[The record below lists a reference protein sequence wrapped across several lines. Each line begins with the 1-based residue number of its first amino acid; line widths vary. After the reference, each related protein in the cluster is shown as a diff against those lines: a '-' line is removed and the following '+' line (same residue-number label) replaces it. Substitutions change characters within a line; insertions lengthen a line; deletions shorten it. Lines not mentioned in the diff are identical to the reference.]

1 MRNYQLMRSIL
12 KGVAHANKPLD
23 FYDFHSCGQDEDIQE
38 ELQRLKKEGLIE
50 HNMSWSYGT
59 FNGGEVTAITEQGRD
74 FFRNIENE
82 KVWRLILKTL
92 EEAELDLSYPLLN
105 EVCEEVVKRYVM
117 SKITT
122 EF

>member
-1 MRNYQLMRSIL
+1 MRNYQLMRSII
-12 KGVAHANKPLD
+12 KCVAKANKPLD
-23 FYDFHSCGQDEDIQE
+23 FYDFHECGHDEDIQE
-38 ELQRLKKEGLIE
+38 ELQRLKQEGLIE

-59 FNGGEVTAITEQGRD
+59 FNGGEVTAITEQGRA
-74 FFRNIENE
+74 FFRNIEND

-117 SKITT
+117 SKIPT

>member
-1 MRNYQLMRSIL
+1 MRNYQLMRNIL
-12 KGVAHANKPLD
+12 NEVSHSQKPLY
-23 FYDFHSCGQDEDIQE
+23 FFDFHQYGNDEDIKN
-38 ELQRLKKEGLIE
+38 ELQRLKHEGLIE

-59 FNGGEVTAITEQGRD
+59 FNGGEVTAITEQGRA
-74 FFRNIENE
+74 FFRNIEND

-117 SKITT
+117 SKIPT

>member
-23 FYDFHSCGQDEDIQE
+23 FYDFHGCGDDEDIQE
-38 ELQRLKKEGLIE
+38 ELQRLKQEGLIE

-59 FNGGEVTAITEQGRD
+59 FNGGEVTAITEQGRA
-74 FFRNIENE
+74 FFRNIEND

-117 SKITT
+117 SKIPT